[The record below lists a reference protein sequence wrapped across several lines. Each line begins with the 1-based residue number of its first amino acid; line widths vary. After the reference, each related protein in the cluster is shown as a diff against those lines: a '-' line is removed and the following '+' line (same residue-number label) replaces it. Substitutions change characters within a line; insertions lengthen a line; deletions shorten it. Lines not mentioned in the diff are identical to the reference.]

1 MLKIGKLQD
10 AENEKVNVKVG
21 ILESVHF
28 EDGKKSKVEERPELE
43 IEIEGMIN
51 GDTFFFDFY
60 IQKPFEEYLIMKNYE
75 KIVLDKSLFKEDYA
89 NFNNEY
95 ESFPETKVE
104 ILKINNTLTFIINMK
119 SFFDDYFITSEF
131 NVPITTIENALK

>member
-60 IQKPFEEYLIMKNYE
+60 IQKPFEEYLAMKNYE
-75 KIVLDKSLFKEDYA
+75 RIVLDKSLFKEDYA

>member
-60 IQKPFEEYLIMKNYE
+60 IQKPFEEYLAMKNYE